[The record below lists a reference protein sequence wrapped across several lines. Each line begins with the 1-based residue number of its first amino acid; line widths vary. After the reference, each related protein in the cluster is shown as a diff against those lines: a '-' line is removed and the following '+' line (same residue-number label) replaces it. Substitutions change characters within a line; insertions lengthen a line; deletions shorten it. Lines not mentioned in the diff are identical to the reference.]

1 MATLNELNA
10 LRTAAG
16 MKPLKVWKASKA
28 ALQTAIDKLTTANV
42 LDPKKPISIDAGN
55 KGILKIV
62 DSLSEAS
69 EKIMKKVIK
78 EKKALNGVSI
88 SEIAKSLG
96 MNDKVA
102 RAKLRRRTDVPRLEG
117 KAWSFA
123 EKDVAKVKEILRQD
137 NRKKG
142 GAA

>member
-10 LRTAAG
+10 LRIAAG

-28 ALQTAIDKLTTANV
+28 ALQAAIDKLQSVTVVQTETSKAVEAPVKRTVKAPN
-42 LDPKKPISIDAGN
+42 AG
-55 KGILKIV
+55 
-62 DSLSEAS
+62 
-69 EKIMKKVIK
+69 
-78 EKKALNGVSI
+78 GVSI

-123 EKDVAKVKEILRQD
+123 EKDVAKVKEILKQD

-142 GAA
+142 GAT

>member
-28 ALQTAIDKLTTANV
+28 ALQTAIDKLQETTAETAEREFHEADQVVPKTAEAPVNV
-42 LDPKKPISIDAGN
+42 KR
-55 KGILKIV
+55 
-62 DSLSEAS
+62 
-69 EKIMKKVIK
+69 
-78 EKKALNGVSI
+78 KALNASGVSI

-123 EKDVAKVKEILRQD
+123 EKDVAKVKEILKQD

>member
-10 LRTAAG
+10 LREYAG

-28 ALQTAIDKLTTANV
+28 ALQAAIDKLQSTAVTAMQTETVKAIEAPVNV
-42 LDPKKPISIDAGN
+42 KRKT
-55 KGILKIV
+55 
-62 DSLSEAS
+62 E
-69 EKIMKKVIK
+69 
-78 EKKALNGVSI
+78 GVSI

-123 EKDVAKVKEILRQD
+123 EKDVAKVKEILKQD

-142 GAA
+142 GAT

>member
-28 ALQTAIDKLTTANV
+28 ALQAAIDKLQETTAETAEREFHEADQVVPKTVEAPVNV
-42 LDPKKPISIDAGN
+42 KR
-55 KGILKIV
+55 
-62 DSLSEAS
+62 
-69 EKIMKKVIK
+69 
-78 EKKALNGVSI
+78 KALNASGVSI

-123 EKDVAKVKEILRQD
+123 EKDVAKVKEILKQD

-142 GAA
+142 GAT